1 MLVLGDM
8 AATIGRGG
16 AGEGA
21 LAPKSRPAT
30 ATVHEGRNVEKE
42 TMVRIFHRSL
52 LNIFIIHKNCGY
64 LPPSRSPPP
73 AGAGV
78 GAGAGALRPPNKSSP
93 PNCKAG
99 RVRASA
105 TTDACGDRVGS
116 IAGARHTI
124 TLDRNACTAQLDT
137 VSTTDSPHCPFRLT
151 SHVRPSLPSH
161 RARSGGGVWRGRGHH
176 SAEEVVGGRGGRGG
190 GCRRGPVQVQQ
201 SWGQAVRARRMG
213 KQLFLLAN
221 SFVETK
227 VLNTTHVSN
236 RLNKSN
242 MLCVARTHHRRPQQ
256 ERVLVRSLLRRRG
269 NRNRCWAPPL
279 EPRSHPSIGNEVDT
293 RMEGLFTSHWR

>member
-8 AATIGRGG
+8 AATIGRDG
-16 AGEGA
+16 ADEGA

-30 ATVHEGRNVEKE
+30 ATVHEGRNAEKE
-42 TMVRIFHRSL
+42 TMVPIFHRSL

-124 TLDRNACTAQLDT
+124 TLDRNDRFSSLSVPPHITCPTEPAL
-137 VSTTDSPHCPFRLT
+137 SP
-151 SHVRPSLPSH
+151 
-161 RARSGGGVWRGRGHH
+161 RSERGRGL
-176 SAEEVVGGRGGRGG
+176 ARQ
-190 GCRRGPVQVQQ
+190 GP
-201 SWGQAVRARRMG
+201 
-213 KQLFLLAN
+213 
-221 SFVETK
+221 SF
-227 VLNTTHVSN
+227 
-236 RLNKSN
+236 
-242 MLCVARTHHRRPQQ
+242 
-256 ERVLVRSLLRRRG
+256 RRRG
-269 NRNRCWAPPL
+269 RRR
-279 EPRSHPSIGNEVDT
+279 PRGQGRGLQART
-293 RMEGLFTSHWR
+293 RTSPAVLGTSGEST